1 MSEREAIAEAE
12 ARSTV
17 RLCQQAIAVAEACTA
32 HNRDLA
38 HLGSYGAMPSGGVP
52 LACIQRTL
60 QSGQRLAAAIER
72 LAQDAAMLESFGD
85 EDLVDIVDEA

>member
-12 ARSTV
+12 ALSTV

-38 HLGSYGAMPSGGVP
+38 
-52 LACIQRTL
+52 RTL